1 MPFSLTEIAAFL
13 CCPDDGGALSA
24 CAGGL
29 RCQKC
34 HRLFPLLSA
43 NILDILPLR
52 PVTFPER
59 SDVASYREGYLR
71 EFFRPAEIR
80 SDARAW
86 GSPEAGSHKSSR
98 LRERQASE
106 VLQFLRSEP
115 STRSSV
121 FCDLSAGAGY
131 CTFKASQVYRFIFH
145 CDLSIDALAY
155 AGAKARAGHL
165 GNMIFVH
172 ADYFQPPF
180 RGTVDHLTCLD
191 TLIRGPWHEKK
202 LLQSIQN
209 VLASDGTAVVDF
221 HNWWHN
227 PLRRMG
233 FLPDTFVGNKSYTHK
248 ELRRLLL
255 SSGIGRFETR
265 PFVQEVD
272 PRRGTGKVFARFLSP
287 TRWMVRLAG
296 ASRSHSRAESAGQQG
311 ERA

>member
-1 MPFSLTEIAAFL
+1 MPFSLTEVATFL
-13 CCPDDGGALSA
+13 CCPDDAGVLSA

-29 RCQKC
+29 RCQIC

-59 SDVASYREGYLR
+59 SELAPYREGYLR

-80 SDARAW
+80 SEARAW
-86 GSPEAGSHKSSR
+86 GSPEAGSRKSSR

-106 VLQFLRSEP
+106 VLQFLQAEP
-115 STRSSV
+115 SARDMV

-131 CTFKASQVYRFIFH
+131 CTFRAAQEYRLVFH
-145 CDLSIDALAY
+145 CDLSMDALAY
-155 AGAKARAGHL
+155 AGAKARTGHL
-165 GNMIFVH
+165 ENMIFVH

-180 RGTVDHLTCLD
+180 RSSVDHLTCLD

-202 LLQSIQN
+202 LLQSIQS

-233 FLPDTFVGNKSYTHK
+233 FLPDNFVGNKSYTRK

-255 SSGIGRFETR
+255 TSGIGRFETR
-265 PFVQEVD
+265 PFVQELD

-287 TRWMVRLAG
+287 TRWMVRIAG
-296 ASRSHSRAESAGQQG
+296 TSSSLSQAESAGQQRG
-311 ERA
+311 RP